1 MRFWGS
7 LSLRSKLTVLL
18 FIGLLV
24 PMGTGLGI
32 VAARDIRAFRED
44 LVSRTSLAAAV
55 ASEYCAA
62 PLAFQDE
69 VAALQ
74 TLARLS
80 SLPELELA
88 ELQDSGGR
96 ILASYH
102 RPGSPGRVPLPATLP
117 EDGRWVRLDDDH
129 LNVVQ
134 PVIHEGVRYGSLRL
148 QTSTAALQARI
159 NAYLL
164 GILLVAVGVA
174 GLALGLAFLLQ
185 RLITRRILALAEVAR
200 VVAEKGDYSVRVRKV
215 SDDEIG
221 FLADTFNTMLVEVER
236 RQREA
241 QEAIRV
247 REEFL
252 SIASHELRT
261 PLTPL
266 KLEVQSLTRAAAR
279 GTLSDQGTGLLQRD
293 LGLIGKQL
301 RRLETLIYNLLDVS
315 RITSGKLQLD
325 LEEVDLV
332 ALLREAVH
340 RLSEECRAAGTVMS
354 LSVEEPVV
362 GWWDPARLD
371 QVLSNLLGN
380 ALKYGA
386 GKPIE
391 VLVGQRQGTAWLSVT
406 DHGVGIAEEDQARI
420 FDRFER
426 AVSVRHYGGL
436 GLGLYIAQ
444 SIVVS
449 HGGLIRVESQR
460 GAGATFI
467 VELPVEGPPWEG
479 HRELAPEPASPPT
492 QH

>member
-1 MRFWGS
+1 MKYWES

-32 VAARDIRAFRED
+32 VAVRDIRSFRED
-44 LVSRTSLAAAV
+44 LISTTSLAAAV
-55 ASEYCAA
+55 ASEYSAA
-62 PLAFQDE
+62 ALAFQDE
-69 VAALQ
+69 VAARQ
-74 TLARLS
+74 TLVRLA
-80 SLPELELA
+80 SLPELEFA
-88 ELQDSGGR
+88 TIQDARGHL
-96 ILASYH
+96 LASYR
-102 RPGSPGRVPLPATLP
+102 RPGVPGGVPLPVVP
-117 EDGRWVRLDDDH
+117 VEGRWVRLDARH
-129 LNVVQ
+129 LNVIQ
-134 PVIHEGVRYGSLRL
+134 PVIHEGVRYGSLRV
-148 QTSTAALQARI
+148 QASAVPLQARI

-164 GILLVAVGVA
+164 GILVVAVGVA
-174 GLALGLAFLLQ
+174 GLSLGLAFLLQ

-200 VVAEKGDYSVRVRKV
+200 VVAEKGDYSVRARKV

-221 FLADTFNTMLVEVER
+221 FLADTFNTMLVEVGR

-332 ALLREAVH
+332 ALLQEAIQ
-340 RLSEECRAAGTVMS
+340 RLSEECRTSQTVIS
-354 LSVEEPVV
+354 LEVEQPVV
-362 GWWDPARLD
+362 GRWDPARLD

-386 GKPIE
+386 GRPIE
-391 VLVGQRQGTAWLSVT
+391 VGVGQRDGTAWLSVR

-444 SIVVS
+444 SIAAS
-449 HGGLIRVESQR
+449 HGGRIRVESQQ

-479 HRELAPEPASPPT
+479 SRDVEADASHPT
-492 QH
+492 H

>member
-1 MRFWGS
+1 VRFWEA

-18 FIGLLV
+18 FFGLV
-24 PMGTGLGI
+24 GPMGTGLGI
-32 VAARDIRAFRED
+32 VAVRDIRAFRED
-44 LVSRTSLAAAV
+44 LISTTSLAAAV
-55 ASEYCAA
+55 ASEYSAA
-62 PLAFQDE
+62 ALAFQDE
-69 VAALQ
+69 VAARQ
-74 TLARLS
+74 TLARMA
-80 SLPELELA
+80 SLPELEFA
-88 ELQDSGGR
+88 EIQDAQGR
-96 ILASYH
+96 PLASYQ
-102 RPGSPGRVPLPATLP
+102 RPGVPGGVPLPVHP
-117 EDGRWVRLDDDH
+117 VEGRWVRLDDDH
-129 LNVVQ
+129 VNVVQ
-134 PVIHEGVRYGSLRL
+134 PVIHGGVRYGSLRL
-148 QTSTAALQARI
+148 QTSTVALQARI

-185 RLITRRILALAEVAR
+185 RLITWRVLALAEVAR

-215 SDDEIG
+215 SNDEIG
-221 FLADTFNTMLVEVER
+221 FLADTFNAMLVEVER
-236 RQREA
+236 RQQEA

-266 KLEVQSLTRAAAR
+266 KLEVQSLSRAAAR
-279 GTLSDQGTGLLQRD
+279 GILSDQGTGLLQRD
-293 LGLIGKQL
+293 LRLIGKQL

-332 ALLREAVH
+332 ALLREAVQ
-340 RLSEECRAAGTVMS
+340 RLSEECRAAGTAIT
-354 LSVEEPVV
+354 LEVEQPVV
-362 GWWDPARLD
+362 GRWDPARLD
-371 QVLSNLLGN
+371 QVLSNLLSN

-386 GKPIE
+386 GRPIE
-391 VLVGQRQGTAWLSVT
+391 VEVGEREGTAWLSVR
-406 DHGVGIAEEDQARI
+406 DHGVGIAKEDQARI

-444 SIVVS
+444 SIVAS
-449 HGGLIRVESQR
+449 HGGHIRVESQQ

-467 VELPVEGPPWEG
+467 VELPVEGPPWESSWG
-479 HRELAPEPASPPT
+479 LEPAAPPPA
-492 QH
+492 H